1 MISRR
6 LLRVKALQILYA
18 YRATENPSINRAEKE
33 LIFSIEKSYDL
44 YHLIFLLLTDLTLYG
59 RQRMEIAR
67 SKFFPTEEEAN
78 PNARFLDNRLIA
90 QIEESKSFRQYI
102 ESRKL
107 SWTNQEELIKSLYRS
122 ILEWDVYQDYM
133 IKEEDSFE
141 QDKKFIAR
149 LIGELILPDESFMQV
164 LEEQSIYWNDD
175 IEAIGSM
182 VLKTL
187 SKWKES
193 TGLHLLSM
201 YSNEDDR
208 LFVINLFRKCILHS
222 DEYQELIKRFSEN
235 WDFERLAWMDILI
248 MQMAITEA
256 IHFPSIPTKV
266 SLNEYI
272 EISKYYST
280 EKSSHFIN
288 GILDKIF
295 IQLKT
300 DNKIQKTGRG
310 LIGEI

>member
-67 SKFFPTEEEAN
+67 SKFFPTEDESN
-78 PNARFLDNRLIA
+78 PNARFLNNRMIA
-90 QIEESKSFRQYI
+90 QIEESKPFRQYI
-102 ESRKL
+102 ETKKL

-133 IKEEDSFE
+133 TREDDSFE
-141 QDKKFIAR
+141 QDKKFITR

-187 SKWKES
+187 SKWKEP

-208 LFVINLFRKCILHS
+208 LFVITLFRKCILHS
-222 DEYQELIKRFSEN
+222 DEYQELIKKFSEN

-256 IHFPSIPTKV
+256 IHFPSVPTKV

-295 IQLKT
+295 IQLKA